1 MKKIFA
7 QLVLILRK
15 VGVLRYGVKKYKYT
29 SAKDMPAEALM
40 DNVYDAKK
48 DLITKEDL
56 KKLSPREKGEKH

>member
-1 MKKIFA
+1 MKKLFS
-7 QLVLILRK
+7 QFMLILRK

-40 DNVYDAKK
+40 DDVYDSRK

-56 KKLSPREKGEKH
+56 KKLLSRTKQEKH